1 MYPEK
6 MVKEQMKRVVFGKTG
21 ETWKDSTKL
30 VPFVVTFHPKLTFL
44 GKKIK
49 GLSKCLHIDLE
60 VKAVFR
66 PAPMVSFRS
75 ARKVKDYLVRTKLYP
90 LVRNISLE
98 NVTKLYAKC
107 VTILKVQ
114 ISFSSTVTGETYKIN
129 HYFNCDGKCLVCL
142 ITCRTCKLQYTGQ
155 TCDAFQKRWNNC
167 RCCAR

>member
-1 MYPEK
+1 

-30 VPFVVTFHPKLTFL
+30 VPFVVTFHSKLTFL
-44 GKKIK
+44 AKKIK
-49 GLSKCLHIDLE
+49 GPSKCLHIDLE

-90 LVRNISLE
+90 LERNVSLG

-114 ISFSSTVTGETYKIN
+114 ISFPAQLLVRRIKSIITLTVMVSL
-129 HYFNCDGKCLVCL
+129 FNYMPNL
-142 ITCRTCKLQYTGQ
+142 
-155 TCDAFQKRWNNC
+155 
-167 RCCAR
+167 

>member
-1 MYPEK
+1 

-30 VPFVVTFHPKLTFL
+30 VPFVVTFHSKLTFL
-44 GKKIK
+44 AKKIK
-49 GLSKCLHIDLE
+49 GPSKCLHIDLE

-90 LVRNISLE
+90 LERNISLG
-98 NVTKLYAKC
+98 NVTKLFAKC

-114 ISFSSTVTGETYKIN
+114 ISFPAQLLVRRIKSIITLTVMVSL
-129 HYFNCDGKCLVCL
+129 FNYMPNL
-142 ITCRTCKLQYTGQ
+142 
-155 TCDAFQKRWNNC
+155 
-167 RCCAR
+167 